1 MLTANKDVCAGCYPK
16 KGINWEKVAGIIKE
30 GIVERE
36 FVEPASYDYA
46 VNIITENDQ
55 GVQKIPIQNG
65 FMKVAYAA
73 TGFMMIKREVIEK
86 MAREFS
92 NLKYVN
98 DVGGYDSH
106 GNKDY
111 FYALFDCYI
120 DPVSKRYL
128 SEDYAFCKRW
138 LGMNGEIWVDLSC
151 NLSHD
156 GTYSFKGAFLKS
168 IERGIKG
175 DNNQPF
181 AGSQGSVVSSGKE
194 QSMDDKL
201 RELLGKKI
209 EAKTDVPVVR
219 ELSVEERLKALLN
232 KDSKGK
238 VNKMNVI

>member
-1 MLTANKDVCAGCYPK
+1 
-16 KGINWEKVAGIIKE
+16 
-30 GIVERE
+30 
-36 FVEPASYDYA
+36 
-46 VNIITENDQ
+46 
-55 GVQKIPIQNG
+55 
-65 FMKVAYAA
+65 
-73 TGFMMIKREVIEK
+73 

-181 AGSQGSVVSSGKE
+181 SATSQVGNQVKE
-194 QSMDDKL
+194 QSMDEKL
-201 RELLGKKI
+201 KALLGG
-209 EAKTDVPVVR
+209 AKSVEGKESKEIKTEP
-219 ELSVEERLKALLN
+219 SVEERLKALLN

-238 VNKMNVI
+238 LNKVNIV